1 LSGDYHDD
9 HHAPQPWGPHDWGHG
24 APHNSFSPLFMSMGI
39 AIFLFGMAEAW
50 SYGTYN
56 PGNIPM
62 ILVGLLVVGFSLFI
76 WWRQDLSFDGHY
88 EPLATGVP
96 FRGIQIRKVGVWVF
110 LMSEMMVFTSLFSTY
125 MRYRLGIENCGTVFE
140 RGMFDP
146 VTNPTG
152 WQEGVVVTCFEPA
165 SHLIA
170 SSWWHIAP
178 GAINTFALIISS
190 FTIVQHFVMQRCRT

>member
-1 LSGDYHDD
+1 MSGDYDHD

-88 EPLATGVP
+88 EPIATGVP

-125 MRYRLGIENCGTVFE
+125 MRYRLGIENCGTYSNVE
-140 RGMFDP
+140 CLTLLQIQLDGKK
-146 VTNPTG
+146 VL
-152 WQEGVVVTCFEPA
+152 QLLA
-165 SHLIA
+165 SNQQAISLHLVGGIL
-170 SSWWHIAP
+170 HQ
-178 GAINTFALIISS
+178 
-190 FTIVQHFVMQRCRT
+190 VQSTPSL

>member
-1 LSGDYHDD
+1 
-9 HHAPQPWGPHDWGHG
+9 
-24 APHNSFSPLFMSMGI
+24 MSMGI

-96 FRGIQIRKVGVWVF
+96 FRGIQINDGF
-110 LMSEMMVFTSLFSTY
+110 HISF
-125 MRYRLGIENCGTVFE
+125 
-140 RGMFDP
+140 
-146 VTNPTG
+146 
-152 WQEGVVVTCFEPA
+152 Q
-165 SHLIA
+165 HL
-170 SSWWHIAP
+170 HE
-178 GAINTFALIISS
+178 
-190 FTIVQHFVMQRCRT
+190 VQTRD